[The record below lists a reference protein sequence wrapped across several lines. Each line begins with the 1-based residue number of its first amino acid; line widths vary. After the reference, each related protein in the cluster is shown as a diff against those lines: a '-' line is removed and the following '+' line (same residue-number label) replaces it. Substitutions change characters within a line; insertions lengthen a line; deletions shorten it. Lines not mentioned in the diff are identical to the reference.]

1 MVHLKEDIPS
11 QETKKMKHEEG
22 KIIDTIITRRDFI
35 KGTTLGTLGLA
46 LGLFDAESL
55 AFPPPVSRG
64 EGDSLS
70 PTKSKVI
77 LIRDEKVLSDD
88 DVVDKKIMANMLDTG
103 MMSFAETKDPVSAWK
118 KLFKSSDVVG
128 VKITLMM
135 TPTREE
141 LIELIVGNLLNAGIK
156 DENIFVWDR
165 DQIGMGQKEM
175 FSRPRRFGFDKD
187 HISKVVDKCTALIN
201 VPGMKSHWLSGVA
214 LSMKNWAGAVDNAR
228 KYHTEDCCSSLGELC
243 TIPQIKTKNR
253 LIIMDALR
261 PVFHGGPSVD
271 PKYLWN
277 YNGLMIGSDHVAVD
291 TIALKIIQRQ
301 RSRYKKEE
309 WMISPPPFHVA
320 LADTRYKVGT
330 SDLRLI
336 DLIKLGWQKDALI

>member
-1 MVHLKEDIPS
+1 MRHKGKEIVEHL
-11 QETKKMKHEEG
+11 
-22 KIIDTIITRRDFI
+22 ITRRDFI

-46 LGLFDAESL
+46 LGLFDTESL
-55 AFPPPVSRG
+55 AIPPSVSQKKS
-64 EGDSLS
+64 DSPPL
-70 PTKSKVI
+70 TKSKVV
-77 LIRDEKVLSDD
+77 LIREEKVLDD
-88 DVVDKKIMANMLDTG
+88 ANIVGKKILADMLDTG
-103 MMSFAETKDPVSAWK
+103 MTGFAETKDPASAWRK
-118 KLFKSSDVVG
+118 FFKSSDVVG
-128 VKITLMM
+128 VKINVMM
-135 TPTREE
+135 TPTHDE
-141 LIELIVGNLLNAGIK
+141 LIQLIVRNLLNIGIK

-165 DQIGMGQKEM
+165 DQVGVGQKEM
-175 FSRPRRFGFDKD
+175 FSRPRRFGFGRD
-187 HISKVVDKCTALIN
+187 HLNKVVKKCTALIN

-214 LSMKNWAGAVDNAR
+214 LSIKNWTGAINNAR
-228 KYHTEDCCSSLGELC
+228 DYHTEDCCARLGELC
-243 TIPQIKTKNR
+243 TIPQIKSKNR
-253 LIIMDALR
+253 LIILDGLR
-261 PVFHGGPSVD
+261 PLFHGGPWVD

-277 YNGLMIGSDHVAVD
+277 YNGLIIGKDHVAVD